1 MIPPRT
7 DVSLARPKTLCGSG
21 GSGTLRIPRQG
32 VGQFPTLLALGL
44 LIVSS
49 RAAIAEQRTVTLAI
63 GNMYCETCPYIVKK
77 TIEKASGVSKS
88 PFRSRKKRQSLCSM
102 MRGQRS
108 RI

>member
-49 RAAIAEQRTVTLAI
+49 RAAIAEQRTVTLAA
-63 GNMYCETCPYIVKK
+63 TCTVKPVL
-77 TIEKASGVSKS
+77 TSSKR
-88 PFRSRKKRQSLCSM
+88 RSRRLLASQSH
-102 MRGQRS
+102 RFVQGKNGS
-108 RI
+108 RCVR